1 MSGGTLRTTLCRGL
15 VAAGLLLASVS
26 TPALAQTTVNLRDA
40 DIRAFIDDVARVTGA
55 TFVVD
60 PRVQGKVSVVSDKP
74 LGRNQY
80 FELFLATLR
89 ANGYV
94 AVPSG
99 TGQYRVQPAEAGAG
113 AGAGGARYSTAVI
126 PLTNID
132 AQAAVE
138 SLRPVLSRNGTASA
152 NRAGN
157 SIIIADFSDNI
168 ARARQVL
175 REIDRDRST
184 TQVVQLR
191 NAGARD
197 LAQGLQRLV
206 QQPGGEANAAS
217 AISVVPIDASNAIAI
232 RGEANQVKRIAGIA
246 RDLDQKA
253 AGGSESRVVFL
264 QHADAAAVMP
274 VLQQLMGQTP
284 TPMHMGGGITGL
296 AGTPFGNRG
305 QQQQQQQ
312 QPQQPVAATPAN
324 AGVAAGNSRRRAIIT
339 RYEGANALIIAA
351 PPEIQRELGEVIR
364 QLDTPR
370 AQVQVEAII
379 VEISDTAA
387 QRLGVQFLLAGSDGT
402 VPLVSSNFSNAAPNL
417 LALSG
422 AVAAERGL
430 ITGDAADSFRD
441 AAVESLLGTNGFT
454 GGGVNLGGSTI
465 FGFVINAVKSD
476 VDSNILSTPSI
487 MTLDNQPARILVG
500 QEIPVTTGEALGQ
513 NLDNSF
519 RTVQRQDVGI
529 QLAVKPQIN
538 AGGTITLTINQV
550 VSSIARTVADRD
562 FILNKRELETAVT
575 VQDGQILA
583 LGGLLDD
590 SERRSLEKI
599 PVLGDIPGLGVFF
612 RSRTRNRVK
621 TNLMIFIR
629 PTVVRSQSDADAV
642 TANRWDA
649 VREAQTARDGYSRL
663 DAMAYEYLRA
673 APPYKPEPFPPSQ
686 QAAPVSA
693 PDRTK

>member
-1 MSGGTLRTTLCRGL
+1 MMRPAFQTGL
-15 VAAGLLLASVS
+15 VAVGLLLGQVS
-26 TPALAQTTVNLRDA
+26 APAIAQTTVNLRDA

-55 TFVVD
+55 TFVID
-60 PRVQGKVSVVSDKP
+60 PRVQGKVSVVSEKP

-89 ANGYV
+89 ANGFV

-99 TGQYRVQPAEAGAG
+99 TGQFRVQPAEAGAG
-113 AGAGGARYSTAVI
+113 ASGARYATAVI

-157 SIIIADFSDNI
+157 AIIIADFADNI

-197 LAQGLQRLV
+197 LAQSLQRLV
-206 QQPGGEANAAS
+206 QQPGAEAGTAAS
-217 AISVVPIDASNAIAI
+217 GVSVVPIDASNAIAI
-232 RGEANQVKRIAGIA
+232 RGEANQVKRIAEIA

-253 AGGSESRVVFL
+253 AGGSESRVIFL

-284 TPMHMGGGITGL
+284 APAQLPGITGL

-305 QQQQQQQ
+305 PQQQQQQQ
-312 QPQQPVAATPAN
+312 QQMQQAVQQAVPTGAN
-324 AGVAAGNSRRRAIIT
+324 VGVAAGNSRRRAIIA

-364 QLDTPR
+364 QLDTRR

-387 QRLGVQFLLAGSDGT
+387 RRLGVQFLLAGRDGA
-402 VPLVSSNFSNAAPNL
+402 VPLMSSNFSNAAPNL
-417 LALSG
+417 LALAG
-422 AVAAERGL
+422 AVAAERGDL
-430 ITGDAADSFRD
+430 SGGSAESFRE
-441 AAVESLLGTNGFT
+441 AAVSSLLGTSGLT
-454 GGGVNLGGSTI
+454 SGIVSLGTSTI
-465 FGFVINAVKSD
+465 FGFVLNAVQSD

-500 QEIPVTTGEALGQ
+500 QEIPITTGEALGV

-519 RTVQRQDVGI
+519 RTVDRQDVGI

-550 VSSIARTVADRD
+550 VSSIAATVAERD

-575 VQDGQILA
+575 VGDGQILA

-590 SERRSLEKI
+590 NERRSLERI
-599 PVLGDIPGLGVFF
+599 PILGDIPGLGVFF

-629 PTVVRSQSDADAV
+629 PTVVRSQAEADAV
-642 TANRWDA
+642 TASRWDT
-649 VREAQTARDGYSRL
+649 VREQQTARDGYSRL
-663 DAMAYEYLRA
+663 DSIAWEYLRTP
-673 APPYKPEPFPPSQ
+673 PPYQPAPLPAPAAATPMPP
-686 QAAPVSA
+686 ARPN
-693 PDRTK
+693 